1 VFDNLRRLAW
11 LRGELAPLRRGR
23 MVTLAVTEQAWAYA
37 RVLGDQAVVVV
48 LNNAAE
54 PVSLD
59 IPTAA
64 VGWTGDRTFENRLGG
79 GSARVEAGRLHVG
92 LGPRSAAI
100 YTAR

>member
-1 VFDNLRRLAW
+1 
-11 LRGELAPLRRGR
+11 
-23 MVTLAVTEQAWAYA
+23 MVTLAVTEQTWAYA

-54 PVSLD
+54 PVTMD

-64 VGWTGDRTFENRLGG
+64 AGWTADRALEGRLGG
-79 GSARVEAGRLHVG
+79 GSARVEGGRLRVS

>member
-1 VFDNLRRLAW
+1 
-11 LRGELAPLRRGR
+11 

-59 IPTAA
+59 IPTDAA
-64 VGWTGDRTFENRLGG
+64 GWTGDRSLENRLGG
-79 GSARVEAGRLHVG
+79 GFARVEGGRLRVS

-100 YTAR
+100 YSAR

>member
-1 VFDNLRRLAW
+1 
-11 LRGELAPLRRGR
+11 

-37 RVLGDQAVVVV
+37 RVLGDQAVLVV
-48 LNNAAE
+48 LNNAPE

-64 VGWTGDRTFENRLGG
+64 AGWTAERPLENRLGG
-79 GSARVEAGRLHVG
+79 GSSRVAGGRLNVT
-92 LGPRSAAI
+92 LGPRSAAV